1 MNDDVFTDEMYDEDE
16 FDGGNLS
23 PLETQQNND
32 GGGVNSGND
41 LNDHEPS
48 NNEDDITT
56 EVLRLK
62 GINDPSKIKFQD
74 ETGAV
79 VERSWESLSRAEQLN
94 ILSDQEPEDTQ
105 LDEDEIQLINEIR
118 NSGMNVQDYM
128 NSLKTSNTVAQ
139 PAEPQYKINELSDDE
154 VFALDLLDK
163 VGSDNI
169 TDEEVEEA
177 LANAKKNEKLFKKTV
192 EGLRAEYIRLQ
203 QDEEAKA
210 ANEQAAKQQAAYN
223 QFATSINRE
232 IQKFDTF
239 VGQPL
244 ELSQEDQ
251 EDLAAFMLDIDENG
265 TSAFGRALNNPKFFT
280 KAAFWLLN
288 EDKITEELTKQ
299 MQDTYKRG
307 YEQAKHDL
315 QGTKSKLVF
324 NPKPKKNQ
332 DPFVDDE
339 DW

>member
-1 MNDDVFTDEMYDEDE
+1 MNNGIFTEEMYEEDE

-32 GGGVNSGND
+32 GGGANPGNEP
-41 LNDHEPS
+41 NDHEPS
-48 NNEDDITT
+48 NNEDLTT

-62 GINDPSKIKFQD
+62 GITDPSKIKFQD
-74 ETGAV
+74 DNGAV
-79 VERSWESLSRAEQLN
+79 IERSWDSLSRAEQIN
-94 ILSDQEPEDTQ
+94 ILTDQQDEDSQ
-105 LDEDEIQLINEIR
+105 LDEDELELINTIR
-118 NSGMNVQDYM
+118 NSGMTVSDYM
-128 NSLKTSNTVAQ
+128 ESLKPVQEQSAQ
-139 PAEPQYKINELSDDE
+139 PSYKINELTDEE

-169 TDEEVEEA
+169 TDEEIDEA
-177 LANAKKNEKLFKKTV
+177 ILNAKKNEKLFKKTI

-210 ANEQAAKQQAAYN
+210 ANERAKQQQAAYN

-232 IQKFDTF
+232 IQGFDSF

-251 EDLAAFMLDIDENG
+251 EDLAAFMLELDDNG

-299 MQDTYKRG
+299 MRDNYTRG

-315 QGTKSKLVF
+315 QGNKSKLVF

>member
-1 MNDDVFTDEMYDEDE
+1 MNNDVFTEEMYAEDE

-32 GGGVNSGND
+32 GGGANPGNEP
-41 LNDHEPS
+41 NDHEPS
-48 NNEDDITT
+48 NNEDLTT

-62 GINDPSKIKFQD
+62 GITDPSKIKFQD
-74 ETGAV
+74 ENGAV
-79 VERSWESLSRAEQLN
+79 IERSWDSLSRAEQLN
-94 ILSDQEPEDTQ
+94 ILTDQQDEESQ
-105 LDEDEIQLINEIR
+105 LDEDELELINTIR
-118 NSGMNVQDYM
+118 NSGMTVSDYIE
-128 NSLKTSNTVAQ
+128 SLKPAQEQSAQ
-139 PAEPQYKINELSDDE
+139 PSYKINELTDEE

-169 TDEEVEEA
+169 TDEEIDEA
-177 LANAKKNEKLFKKTV
+177 ILNAKKNEKLFKKTI

-210 ANEQAAKQQAAYN
+210 ANERAEQQQAAYN

-232 IQKFDTF
+232 IQGFDSF

-251 EDLAAFMLDIDENG
+251 EDLAAFMLELDDNG

-299 MQDTYKRG
+299 MRDNYTRG
-307 YEQAKHDL
+307 YEQAKRDL
-315 QGTKSKLVF
+315 QGNKSKLVF

>member
-1 MNDDVFTDEMYDEDE
+1 MNDGIFTEEMYEEDE

-32 GGGVNSGND
+32 GGGANPGNEP
-41 LNDHEPS
+41 NDHESS
-48 NNEDDITT
+48 NNEDLTT

-62 GINDPSKIKFQD
+62 GITDPSKIKFQD
-74 ETGAV
+74 DNGAV
-79 VERSWESLSRAEQLN
+79 IERSWDSLSRAEQIN
-94 ILSDQEPEDTQ
+94 ILTDQQDKDSQ
-105 LDEDEIQLINEIR
+105 LDEDELELINTIR
-118 NSGMNVQDYM
+118 NSGMTVSDYIE
-128 NSLKTSNTVAQ
+128 SLKPVQEQSAQ
-139 PAEPQYKINELSDDE
+139 PSYKINELTDEE

-169 TDEEVEEA
+169 TDEEIDEA
-177 LANAKKNEKLFKKTV
+177 ILNAKKNEKLFKKTI

-210 ANEQAAKQQAAYN
+210 ANERAEQQQAAYN

-232 IQKFDTF
+232 IQGFDSF

-251 EDLAAFMLDIDENG
+251 EDLAAFMLELDDNG

-299 MQDTYKRG
+299 MRDNYTRG
-307 YEQAKHDL
+307 YEQAKRDL
-315 QGTKSKLVF
+315 QGNKSKLVF

-332 DPFVDDE
+332 DPFIDDE

>member
-1 MNDDVFTDEMYDEDE
+1 MNNGIFTEEMYEEDE

-32 GGGVNSGND
+32 GGGANPGNEP
-41 LNDHEPS
+41 NDHEPS
-48 NNEDDITT
+48 NNEDLTT

-62 GINDPSKIKFQD
+62 GITDPSKIKFQD
-74 ETGAV
+74 DNGAV
-79 VERSWESLSRAEQLN
+79 IERSWDSLSRAEQIN
-94 ILSDQEPEDTQ
+94 ILTDQQDEDSQ
-105 LDEDEIQLINEIR
+105 LDEDELELINTIR
-118 NSGMNVQDYM
+118 NSGMTVSDYIE
-128 NSLKTSNTVAQ
+128 SLKPVQEQSAQ
-139 PAEPQYKINELSDDE
+139 PSYKINELTDEE

-169 TDEEVEEA
+169 TDEEIDEA
-177 LANAKKNEKLFKKTV
+177 ILNAKKNEKLFKKTI

-210 ANEQAAKQQAAYN
+210 ANERAEQQQAAYN

-232 IQKFDTF
+232 IQGFDSF

-251 EDLAAFMLDIDENG
+251 EDLAAFMLELDDNG

-299 MQDTYKRG
+299 MRDNYTRG
-307 YEQAKHDL
+307 YEQAKRDL
-315 QGTKSKLVF
+315 QGNKSKLVF

>member
-1 MNDDVFTDEMYDEDE
+1 MNNGIFTEEMYEEDE

-32 GGGVNSGND
+32 GGGANPGNEP
-41 LNDHEPS
+41 NDHEPS
-48 NNEDDITT
+48 NTEDLTT

-62 GINDPSKIKFQD
+62 GITDPSKIKFQD
-74 ETGAV
+74 DNGAV
-79 VERSWESLSRAEQLN
+79 IERSWDSLSRAEQIN
-94 ILSDQEPEDTQ
+94 ILTDQQDEDSQ
-105 LDEDEIQLINEIR
+105 LDEDELELINTIR
-118 NSGMNVQDYM
+118 NSGMTVSDYM
-128 NSLKTSNTVAQ
+128 ESLKPVQEQPAQ
-139 PAEPQYKINELSDDE
+139 PSYKINELTDEE

-169 TDEEVEEA
+169 TDEEIDEA
-177 LANAKKNEKLFKKTV
+177 ILNAKKNEKLFKKTI

-210 ANEQAAKQQAAYN
+210 ANERAEQQQAAYN

-232 IQKFDTF
+232 IQGFDSF

-251 EDLAAFMLDIDENG
+251 EDLAAFMLELDDNG

-299 MQDTYKRG
+299 MRDNYTRG
-307 YEQAKHDL
+307 YEQAKRDL
-315 QGTKSKLVF
+315 QGNKSKLVF
-324 NPKPKKNQ
+324 NPKPNKNQ

>member
-1 MNDDVFTDEMYDEDE
+1 MNNDVFTEEMYAEDE

-32 GGGVNSGND
+32 GGGANPGNEP
-41 LNDHEPS
+41 NDHEPS
-48 NNEDDITT
+48 NTEDLTT

-62 GINDPSKIKFQD
+62 GITDPSKIKFQD
-74 ETGAV
+74 ENGAV
-79 VERSWESLSRAEQLN
+79 IERSWDSLSRAEQLN
-94 ILSDQEPEDTQ
+94 ILTDQQDEDSQ
-105 LDEDEIQLINEIR
+105 LDEDELELINTIR
-118 NSGMNVQDYM
+118 SSGMTVSDYM
-128 NSLKTSNTVAQ
+128 ESLKPVQEQ
-139 PAEPQYKINELSDDE
+139 PTQPSYKINELTDEE

-169 TDEEVEEA
+169 TDEEIDEA
-177 LANAKKNEKLFKKTV
+177 ILNAKKNEKLFKKTI

-210 ANEQAAKQQAAYN
+210 ANERAEQQQAAYN

-232 IQKFDTF
+232 IQGFDSF

-251 EDLAAFMLDIDENG
+251 EDLAAFMLELDDNG

-299 MQDTYKRG
+299 MRDNYTRG
-307 YEQAKHDL
+307 YEQAKRDL
-315 QGTKSKLVF
+315 QGNKSKLVF

>member
-1 MNDDVFTDEMYDEDE
+1 MNNDVFTEEMYAEDE

-32 GGGVNSGND
+32 GGGANPGNEP
-41 LNDHEPS
+41 NDHEPS
-48 NNEDDITT
+48 NIEDLTT

-62 GINDPSKIKFQD
+62 GITDPSKIKFQD
-74 ETGAV
+74 DNGAV
-79 VERSWESLSRAEQLN
+79 IERSWDSLSRAEQIN
-94 ILSDQEPEDTQ
+94 ILTDQQDDDSQ
-105 LDEDEIQLINEIR
+105 LDEDELELINTIR
-118 NSGMNVQDYM
+118 NSGMTVSDYIE
-128 NSLKTSNTVAQ
+128 SLKPVQEQPAQ
-139 PAEPQYKINELSDDE
+139 PSYKINELTDEE

-169 TDEEVEEA
+169 TDEEIDEA
-177 LANAKKNEKLFKKTV
+177 ILNAKKNEKLFKKTI

-210 ANEQAAKQQAAYN
+210 ANERAEQQQAAYN

-232 IQKFDTF
+232 IQGFDSF

-251 EDLAAFMLDIDENG
+251 EDLAAFMLELDDNG

-299 MQDTYKRG
+299 MRDNYTRG
-307 YEQAKHDL
+307 YEQAKRDL
-315 QGTKSKLVF
+315 QGNKSKLVF

-332 DPFVDDE
+332 DPFIDDE

>member
-1 MNDDVFTDEMYDEDE
+1 MTEDVFTDEMYDEDE

-23 PLETQQNND
+23 PLETPENND
-32 GGGVNSGND
+32 GGGANPGNEP
-41 LNDHEPS
+41 NDHEPS
-48 NNEDDITT
+48 NDEDLTT

-128 NSLKTSNTVAQ
+128 NSIKTPGAPEQ
-139 PAEPQYKINELSDDE
+139 PTEPKYKINELSDDE

-169 TDEEVEEA
+169 TDEEIEEA
-177 LANAKKNEKLFKKTV
+177 LTNAKKNEKLFKKTV
-192 EGLRAEYIRLQ
+192 DGLRAEYVRLQ

-210 ANEQAAKQQAAYN
+210 ANERAAQQQAAYN
-223 QFATSINRE
+223 QFASSITRE
-232 IQKFDTF
+232 IQGFDSF

-251 EDLAAFMLDIDENG
+251 EDLAAFMLDLDENG
-265 TSAFGRALNNPKFFT
+265 TSAFGRALNNPRFFT

-299 MQDTYKRG
+299 MRDNYTRG
-307 YEQAKHDL
+307 YEQAKRDL
-315 QGTKSKLVF
+315 QGNKSRLVF
-324 NPKPKKNQ
+324 SPKPKKNQ